1 MSQQKPRKKFTPEEI
16 RAKVLED
23 PDSKR
28 IAKAVG
34 LELAAYAD
42 MVVDYA
48 MNPDKEPQLQIASD
62 EELRNAGYNPPS
74 AEDVGKFF
82 LAGARGELGLET
94 VRHDQSAFDST
105 PNGAGKPS
113 LSGDEGQQ
121 PATVDSA
128 KSQELMEQ
136 VRKGGGKIS

>member
-1 MSQQKPRKKFTPEEI
+1 MSQQKPRKPLSAEQI

-34 LELAAYAD
+34 LDLAAYAD
-42 MVVDYA
+42 KVVDYA
-48 MNPDKEPQLQIASD
+48 MNPDKEPQLQVASD
-62 EELRNAGYNPPS
+62 EALRAAGYDPPS

-82 LAGARGELGLET
+82 LAGANGELGLET
-94 VRHDQSAFDST
+94 VRLDRSGFDAS

-113 LSGDEGQQ
+113 LSGTEGQKQ
-121 PATVDSA
+121 ATVDSA
-128 KSQELMEQ
+128 KSQELMDQ
-136 VRKGGGKIS
+136 VRKGGGRIN